1 MNNIQAETYILL
13 FFSFLTIFT
22 INQFRIKISKRT
34 KLIDH
39 PDSIRKFHTKSVPLL
54 GGIMIFSSYLL
65 INLYLVF
72 FQDLNETSLIVF
84 FSCTGCFLLGLID
97 DAKRISYK
105 YKFLILI
112 IIFYLSISLDDN
124 LQINKIYFSTLERS
138 EIYLKNFSIPF
149 TVLCLLLLI
158 NAINLID
165 GINGLC
171 ISVSI
176 IFISW
181 LMFTF
186 QNTQSLYILLIVSLF
201 YILLL
206 NLKNNIFL
214 GDAGSLFLG
223 SLIGLNLISNYNL
236 QISEMHFPVE
246 DIFIALMLPG
256 LDMLRVFASR
266 IFNKKNPFSPDRTH
280 LHHLLIE
287 RGFKTGEILLI
298 FSLLILI
305 PIFFNFFTDIKQ
317 IILIVFFILFYFIL
331 FYFLVKFSKFK
342 R

>member
-1 MNNIQAETYILL
+1 MIKILL
-13 FFSFLTIFT
+13 LILSFFIIFF
-22 INQFRIKISKRT
+22 INKFRIKISNKFQ
-34 KLIDH
+34 LIDK
-39 PDSIRKFHTKSVPLL
+39 PDKSRKLHSKNVPLL
-54 GGIMIFSSYLL
+54 GGVMIFSTFVL
-65 INLYLVF
+65 INLYLLF
-72 FQDLNETSLIVF
+72 FENFDKVSILIFSTST
-84 FSCTGCFLLGLID
+84 CCFVLGLID
-97 DAKRISYK
+97 DYKNIAYK
-105 YKFLILI
+105 YKFVFLI
-112 IIFYLSISLDDN
+112 IFIYLFISLDPN
-124 LQINKIYFSTLERS
+124 LQLNKIYFSTLERS
-138 EIYLKNFSIPF
+138 EIYLNNFSIPF

-236 QISEMHFPVE
+236 QISKVYFPVE
-246 DIFIALMLPG
+246 DIFIVLMLPG
-256 LDMLRVFASR
+256 LDMLRVFVLR
-266 IFNKKNPFSPDRTH
+266 ILNNKNPFSPDRTH

-298 FSLLILI
+298 FSLLIFA

-317 IILIVFFILFYFIL
+317 IIIIVFFILFYFIL
-331 FYFLVKFSKFK
+331 FYCLVKFFKF
-342 R
+342 

>member
-1 MNNIQAETYILL
+1 MIKILL
-13 FFSFLTIFT
+13 LILSFFIIFF
-22 INQFRIKISKRT
+22 INKFRIKISNKFQ
-34 KLIDH
+34 LIDR
-39 PDSIRKFHTKSVPLL
+39 PDKSRKLHSKNVPLL
-54 GGIMIFSSYLL
+54 GGVMIFSTFVL
-65 INLYLVF
+65 INLYLLF
-72 FQDLNETSLIVF
+72 FENFDKVSILIFSTST
-84 FSCTGCFLLGLID
+84 CCFVLGLID
-97 DAKRISYK
+97 DYKNIAYK
-105 YKFLILI
+105 YKFVFLI
-112 IIFYLSISLDDN
+112 IFIYLFVSLDPN
-124 LQINKIYFSTLERS
+124 LQLNKIYFSTLEKS
-138 EIYLKNFSIPF
+138 EIYLNNFSIPF

-181 LMFTF
+181 LMLTF
-186 QNTQSLYILLIVSLF
+186 QNTQSFYILLSPSLF

-236 QISEMHFPVE
+236 QISKVHFPVE

-266 IFNKKNPFSPDRTH
+266 IFNKKNPFSADRSH
-280 LHHLLIE
+280 LHHLLLAC
-287 RGFKTGEILLI
+287 KVSQLKALLL
-298 FSLLILI
+298 FLILI
-305 PIFFNFFTDIKQ
+305 IAP
-317 IILIVFFILFYFIL
+317 ILINQYTEIPQITIIAVSAFLYFSLIISL
-331 FYFLVKFSKFK
+331 KKITSSN
-342 R
+342 